1 MANTVIKHV
10 YGNVMKV
17 AIPLTIRIRT
27 LVDGHETETEQDFF
41 PSADYPVYV
50 VLYKGGG
57 LKTTYTATM
66 VDNVATIEDD
76 GTLSIGVYQVEVL
89 CHDDQGNPFRYM
101 VRAIIQVVDATIEAG
116 IQAGIEF
123 NSETYTLD
131 GAVYFYAKGDKGDK
145 GDKGER
151 GVSIISVEQI
161 QTSEESGGVNII
173 RVTLS
178 NGITSDFEVR
188 NGEKVTP
195 TYENEVLTF

>member
-27 LVDGHETETEQDFF
+27 LVDGQETETEQDFF

-57 LKTTYTATM
+57 LKTIYTATM
-66 VDNVATIEDD
+66 TDNIATIEDD
-76 GTLSIGVYQVEVL
+76 GTLAIGTYQVEVL
-89 CHDDQGNPFRYM
+89 CHDNQGNPFRYM

-123 NSETYTLD
+123 NSETYTLN
-131 GAVYFYAKGDKGDK
+131 GAVYFYA
-145 GDKGER
+145 KGER

-161 QTSEESGGVNII
+161 QTSEESGGANII

-188 NGEKVTP
+188 NGKKVTP

>member
-1 MANTVIKHV
+1 MANTLIKHV

-27 LVDGHETETEQDFF
+27 LVDGQETETEQDFF
-41 PSADYPVYV
+41 PSSDYPVYV

-57 LKTTYTATM
+57 LKTIYTATM
-66 VDNVATIEDD
+66 TDNIATIEDD
-76 GTLSIGVYQVEVL
+76 GTLAIGIYQVEVL

-101 VRAIIQVVDATIEAG
+101 VRAIIQVVDATIDAG

-131 GAVYFYAKGDKGDK
+131 GAVYFYAKGDKGDQ
-145 GDKGER
+145 GEQ
-151 GVSIISVEQI
+151 GVSITNVEQI

-178 NGITSDFEVR
+178 NGTTSDFEVR
-188 NGEKVTP
+188 NGEKIAP
-195 TYENEVLTF
+195 TYENEVITLH